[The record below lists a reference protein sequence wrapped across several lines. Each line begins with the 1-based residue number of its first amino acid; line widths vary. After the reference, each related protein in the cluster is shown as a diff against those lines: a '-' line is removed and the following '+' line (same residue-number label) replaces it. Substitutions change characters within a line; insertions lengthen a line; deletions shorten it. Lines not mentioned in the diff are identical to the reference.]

1 MWLGTTPYAYALRL
15 QEDISGLRAAGDVLD
30 VALLLEHPHTYT
42 VGRRGSAS
50 ALPTQMARLEREGV
64 SFHIVDRGGD
74 VTYHGPG
81 QLVCYPIMDLKERG
95 LDLKAYVRDLE
106 EVIIRS
112 LEAVGIPGRRLTG
125 FPGVWVGEK
134 KIAAIGIKVDKR
146 GIASHGFSINVDC
159 DLAYFSFILPCGL
172 RGRGVTSICEI
183 LSSAPSLREVSD
195 SVVKGFQEVFQVTV
209 NLSIAEKSSSGF
221 RGFAT

>member
-1 MWLGTTPYAYALRL
+1 LRL
-15 QEDISGLRAAGDVLD
+15 QESLSGLRATGDISD

-42 VGRRGSAS
+42 LGKRGSSS
-50 ALPTQMARLEREGV
+50 AFPAKMAELEEDGV

-106 EVIIRS
+106 QVIIRS
-112 LEAVGIPGRRLTG
+112 LRMFDISGRRLEG

-146 GIASHGFSINVDC
+146 GIASHGFALNVHC
-159 DLAYFSFILPCGL
+159 DLGYFSLIVPCGL
-172 RGRGVTSICEI
+172 KGKGVTSMLE
-183 LSSAPSLREVSD
+183 LLGSAPKLLEVSYA
-195 SVVKGFQEVFQVTV
+195 VVRGFQEVFQVAA

-221 RGFAT
+221 KGFAT